1 MNPLYYLKERIRGW
15 LPQEPQQPEKRVN
28 VNLANPTPKAPMLFR
43 VSGLLLSAVGVF
55 LLAMVWFSA
64 WVFVSGYNLSN
75 IVNLLPTSFVAGI
88 ALMVAGMALRVHAEQ
103 FNGRFLRRP
112 CLTAGLTLLTVS
124 ISASLSEYLVGMR
137 ISARQYGLLVAP
149 YATFF
154 WFLAF
159 AGWLTLFLG
168 LSKWSALPSLA
179 KKSFCA
185 LAFGAAI
192 SLTQALITQF
202 KFYPPTPSLSLISV
216 WGSPFLL
223 FISILYHVVFICLVL
238 VWAGLFSISMKKR
251 PFLLPSL
258 FTLML
263 AIGIFL
269 MLAIGIVI
277 PI

>member
-1 MNPLYYLKERIRGW
+1 MNPLYYLRERIRGW

-28 VNLANPTPKAPMLFR
+28 INLVNPTPKAPMVFR

-55 LLAMVWFSA
+55 LLAMVGFNA
-64 WVFVSGYNLSN
+64 LVFVSGYNLSN
-75 IVNLLPTSFVAGI
+75 IVNLLPISFVASI
-88 ALMVAGMALRVHAEQ
+88 ALMVAGMTLSAHSEQ

-112 CLTAGLTLLTVS
+112 CLTAGLILLTIS
-124 ISASLSEYLVGMR
+124 ISAILSEYLLSTRMGPY
-137 ISARQYGLLVAP
+137 QYGLLVEP

-159 AGWLTLFLG
+159 AGGLILFLG

-179 KKSFCA
+179 KKSFCV
-185 LAFGAAI
+185 LAFGAAT
-192 SLTQALITQF
+192 SLTLALILQF
-202 KFYPPTPSLSLISV
+202 KPTPPAVPLSLISV
-216 WGSPFLL
+216 WSSPYLL
-223 FISILYHVVFICLVL
+223 FSSILSPVGLICLVL
-238 VWAGLFSISMKKR
+238 GWAGLFSISMKKR

-269 MLAIGIVI
+269 SVVLI
-277 PI
+277 